1 MWSIASLAA
10 DDLIHSFSL
19 HDFFCVLISKEVVI
33 KRCLRPFS
41 PREQLTFMEYICDLL
56 SILAETSWQT
66 SIFYSQLTI
75 LKNMCIKKSADKKT
89 YSTWWNFGPK
99 SRWAGTSNTIELT
112 FKFYF
117 CINFEMNRMM
127 FRGLL
132 FYLVVRK

>member
-1 MWSIASLAA
+1 MFTAI
-10 DDLIHSFSL
+10 FSTGAIDIYGVHL
-19 HDFFCVLISKEVVI
+19 RSTFDIGGNKLTNFNFLLVI
-33 KRCLRPFS
+33 N
-41 PREQLTFMEYICDLL
+41 
-56 SILAETSWQT
+56 
-66 SIFYSQLTI
+66 YSQ
-75 LKNMCIKKSADKKT
+75 KYVHKKSADKKT